1 MSTATILVRL
11 PEEEKRLISDYARVL
26 GVSVS
31 ELARQSI
38 VERIEDEIDSR
49 ELLEAIREDD
59 GVRCS
64 MEDVLGLVREEGRA
78 WPSPPDGPSAPSR
91 G

>member
-1 MSTATILVRL
+1 MSTATFTVRL

-26 GVSVS
+26 GISVS

-38 VERIEDEIDSR
+38 MERIEDEVDTR

-59 GVRCS
+59 GVRYS
-64 MEDVLGLVREEGRA
+64 MEDVMSLVREEG
-78 WPSPPDGPSAPSR
+78 
-91 G
+91 

>member
-1 MSTATILVRL
+1 MSTATFTVRL
-11 PEEEKRLISDYARVL
+11 PDEEKRLISDYARVF

-38 VERIEDEIDSR
+38 MERIEDETDTR

-59 GVRCS
+59 GVRYS
-64 MEDVLGLVREEGRA
+64 MEDVMNLVREEG
-78 WPSPPDGPSAPSR
+78 
-91 G
+91 

>member
-1 MSTATILVRL
+1 MSTATFTVRL

-26 GVSVS
+26 GISVS

-38 VERIEDEIDSR
+38 MERSEDEVDTR

-59 GVRCS
+59 GIRYS
-64 MEDVLGLVREEGRA
+64 MEDVMSLVREEG
-78 WPSPPDGPSAPSR
+78 
-91 G
+91 

>member
-1 MSTATILVRL
+1 MSTATFTVRL

-26 GVSVS
+26 GISVS

-38 VERIEDEIDSR
+38 MERIEDEVDTR

-59 GVRCS
+59 GVRYP
-64 MEDVLGLVREEGRA
+64 MEDVMSLVREG
-78 WPSPPDGPSAPSR
+78 G
-91 G
+91 

>member
-1 MSTATILVRL
+1 MSAATFTVRL

-26 GVSVS
+26 GISVS

-38 VERIEDEIDSR
+38 MERIEDEVDTR

-59 GVRCS
+59 GVRYS
-64 MEDVLGLVREEGRA
+64 MEDVMNLVREEG
-78 WPSPPDGPSAPSR
+78 
-91 G
+91 

>member
-1 MSTATILVRL
+1 MSTATFTVRL

-26 GVSVS
+26 GISVS

-38 VERIEDEIDSR
+38 MERIEDEVDTR

-59 GVRCS
+59 GVRYS
-64 MEDVLGLVREEGRA
+64 MEDVMSLEREG
-78 WPSPPDGPSAPSR
+78 G
-91 G
+91 

>member
-1 MSTATILVRL
+1 L
-11 PEEEKRLISDYARVL
+11 PDEEKRLISDYARVF

-38 VERIEDEIDSR
+38 MERIEDEIDTR

-59 GVRCS
+59 GVRYS
-64 MEDVLGLVREEGRA
+64 MEDVMNLVREEG
-78 WPSPPDGPSAPSR
+78 
-91 G
+91 

>member
-1 MSTATILVRL
+1 MSTATITVRL
-11 PEEEKRLISDYARVL
+11 PDEEKRLISDYARVF

-38 VERIEDEIDSR
+38 MERIEDEVDTR

-59 GVRCS
+59 GVRYS
-64 MEDVLGLVREEGRA
+64 MEDVMSLVREKG
-78 WPSPPDGPSAPSR
+78 
-91 G
+91 

>member
-1 MSTATILVRL
+1 MSTATITVRL
-11 PEEEKRLISDYARVL
+11 PDEEKRLISDYARVF

-38 VERIEDEIDSR
+38 MERIEDEVDTR

-59 GVRCS
+59 GVRYS
-64 MEDVLGLVREEGRA
+64 MEDVMSLVREEG
-78 WPSPPDGPSAPSR
+78 
-91 G
+91 

>member
-1 MSTATILVRL
+1 MSTATFTVRL

-26 GVSVS
+26 GISVS

-38 VERIEDEIDSR
+38 MERIEDEVDTR

-59 GVRCS
+59 GVRYS
-64 MEDVLGLVREEGRA
+64 MEDVMSLVREG
-78 WPSPPDGPSAPSR
+78 G
-91 G
+91 

>member
-1 MSTATILVRL
+1 M
-11 PEEEKRLISDYARVL
+11 PDEEKRLISDYARVF

-38 VERIEDEIDSR
+38 MERIEDEVDTR

-59 GVRCS
+59 GVRYS
-64 MEDVLGLVREEGRA
+64 MEDVMSLVREKG
-78 WPSPPDGPSAPSR
+78 
-91 G
+91 